1 MHHALHPWFWHI
13 LTTYL
18 YNLFIPILG
27 RPFECLQGP
36 GDLIIVP
43 PMWGH
48 GVMYLDDTAGMATLF
63 MA

>member
-1 MHHALHPWFWHI
+1 MTLTSLLH
-13 LTTYL
+13 
-18 YNLFIPILG
+18 
-27 RPFECLQGP
+27 RPFECVQGP

-48 GVMYLDDTAGMATLF
+48 GVMYMDDTAGMATLF